1 MECPKC
7 YGEMTNVLQEGA
19 VVDRCGNCHGLYFDQ
34 LTQALLPDLMS
45 QDAIDSGSD
54 EMGAAYDEMV
64 YVECPKCDK
73 IMDQRLIEEPVR
85 IRFELCPT
93 CHSTF
98 LDAGELREYLSPEF
112 LDHFTALL
120 PEA

>member
-7 YGEMTNVLQEGA
+7 YGEMDTVHDDAATVE
-19 VVDRCGNCHGLYFDQ
+19 RCQNCHGLYFDQ
-34 LTQALLPDLMS
+34 LTQEILSEFAGKES
-45 QDAIDSGSD
+45 IDSGSD
-54 EMGAAYDEMV
+54 EIGSAYDEMV

-93 CHSTF
+93 CNSTF
-98 LDAGELREYLSPEF
+98 LDAGELREYLSPDY
-112 LDHFTALL
+112 LDHFRSLL
-120 PEA
+120 PPQ